1 MTVSFDLAGPYLD
14 RVRLGGLL
22 LLRRV
27 GVMVRDSRWMT
38 VPGRLLRA
46 DSRAGGTSLWVRH
59 GSDFGWRGTAT
70 VAGDSLTFT
79 FDGRAERDFERARIG
94 LCLIHPSHL
103 AGTPVEVNGLAAGEF
118 PQRVSP
124 HQVFTGVRT
133 MRYRDGAALV
143 TIELAGET
151 FETEDH
157 RNWSDAGY
165 KTYGTP
171 LGPGLPVA
179 VRRGD
184 RVQQHLHLTVTLPR
198 LVRGRNGAM
207 ARLPSPQ
214 PPPGGP
220 LLFAEPHSQREQP
233 PEGILPPVGLYLRRP
248 PVDGRELAVASF
260 LHGTVDLD
268 EPGWREVAGRFSAA
282 AEAAGATLTLSAVC
296 SSPAQVAALRDV
308 PGLGTLLV
316 FDRRYGTPRELAA
329 AARRACHGTP
339 IRIGGGSRA
348 HFAELNR
355 AESLPS
361 DLLDLVCFP
370 IAAQTHHDDEASA
383 RESLAVHPLL
393 VRQAAEH
400 GLPVHVG
407 PIGLLPVFG
416 FAAPRGPHDPAP
428 SAIFRTAWTA
438 AALATLATAGA
449 TTISVDACD
458 ATSPSPCGHDTT
470 ATAGTSRDPAETSA
484 SNHHTGMWHVL
495 AALRPFAGG
504 RLVDAGL
511 PAGLVG
517 LAVHQDGR
525 QLVLAVALEGGG
537 PVRIDTRGHTITTI
551 TGDGA
556 AGGTVVQE
564 HPPGTETTAL
574 TAPSVAIL
582 TSPAGLPPR
591 GHAPPPGIPAGP
603 RPPSGGTN

>member
-1 MTVSFDLAGPYLD
+1 MTVSFDLAGPQLD
-14 RVRLGGLL
+14 RVRLGGLH

-46 DSRAGGTSLWVRH
+46 DSGAGGTSLWVRH

-70 VAGDSLTFT
+70 VAGDSLTFM

-94 LCLIHPSHL
+94 LCLIHPPHL
-103 AGTPVEVNGLAAGEF
+103 AGTPVEINGLAAGEF
-118 PQRVSP
+118 PQRISP
-124 HQVFTGVRT
+124 RQVFTGIRT

-171 LGPGLPVA
+171 LGLGLPVA

-184 RVQQHLHLTVTLPR
+184 RVHQHLHLTVTLPR
-198 LVRGRNGAM
+198 LVRGRDGAM
-207 ARLPSPQ
+207 ARARLQAPQPPPEGAQ
-214 PPPGGP
+214 PPPGGAFP
-220 LLFAEPHSQREQP
+220 FAEPRSQREQP
-233 PEGILPPVGLYLRRP
+233 PEGTLPPIGLYLRRP
-248 PVDGRELAVASF
+248 PVDGREPTGAAF

-268 EPGWREVAGRFSAA
+268 EPGWHEVADRFSAA
-282 AEAAGATLTLSAVC
+282 AEATGATLTLSAVC
-296 SSPAQVAALRDV
+296 SSPAQVVALRDL
-308 PGLGTLLV
+308 PALGTLLL
-316 FDRRYGTPRELAA
+316 FDRRHGTPRELAA
-329 AARRACHGTP
+329 AARRAFHGTP
-339 IRIGGGSRA
+339 VRIGGGSRA

-383 RESLAVHPLL
+383 RETLTVHPLL

-416 FAAPRGPHDPAP
+416 FAAPRDPHDPAP

-449 TTISVDACD
+449 TTISVDACE
-458 ATSPSPCGHDTT
+458 ATSTSPSGHDTT
-470 ATAGTSRDPAETSA
+470 ATAGTSA
-484 SNHHTGMWHVL
+484 SNHRTGMPSGLWHVL

-504 RLVDAGL
+504 RLVDAAL

-517 LAVHQDGR
+517 LAVHHDGR
-525 QLVLAVALEGGG
+525 QLVLAVALDGGG
-537 PVRIDTRGHTITTI
+537 PVRIDTRGHTVTTI

-582 TSPAGLPPR
+582 ISPAGLSPR
-591 GHAPPPGIPAGP
+591 ATTP
-603 RPPSGGTN
+603 GGTN